1 MHIHLGIAGGVLAA
15 GVFFRLS
22 RLEWLAVILVML
34 LVLCGELMNTAIEKT
49 VDLASPQY
57 HVLAGQAKDI
67 AAGAVFLAAVGA
79 VFVGGLV
86 FLPHSISLFQKNM
99 G

>member
-15 GVFFRLS
+15 GIFFRLS
-22 RLEWLAVILVML
+22 RLEWLAVISAIL
-34 LVLCGELMNTAIEKT
+34 LVLCGELLNTAIEKV

-57 HVLAGQAKDI
+57 HSLAGQAKDI
-67 AAGAVFLAAVGA
+67 AAGAVFLAAIGA
-79 VFVGGLV
+79 VCVGGLV
-86 FLPHSISLFQKNM
+86 FLPHILTFFQKNM